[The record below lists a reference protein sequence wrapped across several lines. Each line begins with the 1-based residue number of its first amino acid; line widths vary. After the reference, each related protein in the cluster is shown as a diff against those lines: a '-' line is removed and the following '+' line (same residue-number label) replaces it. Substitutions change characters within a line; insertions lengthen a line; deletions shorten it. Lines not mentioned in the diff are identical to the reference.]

1 MPGFTLDTVIKLTT
15 TFKDMKTKPR
25 LVKETCIAGRVIDR
39 TIRLSYGVV
48 GGKKRAEKTNPTPES
63 VRKNNDRIATLNLSR
78 KINANFGPDDGHL
91 ILTYAKEPNQEE
103 ARHCFELFKR
113 RLQRKAKKAD
123 LEVRMVWATE
133 LQSRVHHHVVISRI
147 DLALIRECF
156 TWGRVKWIPLDEE
169 SNGNYYK
176 LAEYI
181 IKETSENFRSPEN
194 QTKQRYSCTRNL
206 ESPIIVRQPASPKE
220 FSIDRIKP
228 IKGYQIDEDTVN
240 EYENPVTGCP
250 TISYMMTAID
260 AEPRLKRWR
269 GGKHAKIVRP
279 ESLATFEQLRQIEF
293 SDLFEWD
300 YL

>member
-1 MPGFTLDTVIKLTT
+1 
-15 TFKDMKTKPR
+15 MKAKPR

-39 TIRLSYGVV
+39 TIRVTHGVV

-63 VRKNNDRIATLNLSR
+63 VKKNNDRIAVLNLTR

-91 ILTYAKEPNQEE
+91 ILTYAKEPTPEE
-103 ARHCFELFKR
+103 AKHYFDLFKR
-113 RLQRKAKKAD
+113 RLQRKAKKAE
-123 LEVRMVWATE
+123 LEVKMVWATE
-133 LQSRVHHHVVISRI
+133 LDSRIHHHVVINRI

-156 TWGRVKWIPLDEE
+156 TWGRVKWIPLDNE
-169 SNGNYYK
+169 SNGNYYR

-181 IKETSENFRSPEN
+181 IKETAEHFRDPES

-220 FSIDRIKP
+220 FSIDKIKP
-228 IKGYQIDEDTVN
+228 IKGYAIDEDTIM
-240 EYENPVTGCP
+240 EYENPITGCP

-260 AEPRLKRWR
+260 AEPRLKKWR
-269 GGKHAKIVRP
+269 GGKNAKKVRQ
-279 ESLATFEQLRQIEF
+279 ESLATFEHLRQMEF

>member
-91 ILTYAKEPNQEE
+91 ILTYAREPNQEE

-133 LQSRVHHHVVISRI
+133 LQSRIHHHVVISRI

>member
-1 MPGFTLDTVIKLTT
+1 
-15 TFKDMKTKPR
+15 MKAKPR

-39 TIRLSYGVV
+39 TIRITHGVV
-48 GGKKRAEKTNPTPES
+48 GGKKRAERKNPTPES
-63 VRKNNDRIATLNLSR
+63 VRKNNDRIATLILTR

-91 ILTYAKEPNQEE
+91 ILTYAKEPTHEE
-103 ARHCFELFKR
+103 ARRYFDLFKR
-113 RLQRKAKKAD
+113 RLQRKAKKAGI
-123 LEVRMVWATE
+123 EVRMVWATE
-133 LQSRVHHHVVISRI
+133 LDSRIHHHVVISRI

-169 SNGNYYK
+169 SNGNYYR

-181 IKETSENFRSPEN
+181 IKETAEHFRDPAS

-220 FSIDRIKP
+220 FNIDKIKP
-228 IKGYQIDEDTVN
+228 IKGYVIDEDTII
-240 EYENPVTGCP
+240 EFENPINGCP

-260 AEPRLKRWR
+260 PEPRLKKWR
-269 GGKHAKIVRP
+269 GGKNARKVRQ
-279 ESLATFEQLRQIEF
+279 ESLVTFEQLRQMEF